1 MLMLRH
7 ATLLSISRV
16 FVTVLLVS
24 GCTTMTRHYNEIG
37 DPNLPFIAK
46 IRADRGGSS
55 VVIYN
60 SEICREIGDACG
72 FFRSHAY
79 AHLALNH
86 QPFLPPDHYP
96 TAMEDE
102 ADCWA
107 AGNADPEEVTAA
119 VELLRNDAAIRDLPI
134 TGNPAR
140 RADHIEQCASQAGNT

>member
-1 MLMLRH
+1 MLNY
-7 ATLLSISRV
+7 SILPISIAIS
-16 FVTVLLVS
+16 TVLLVG
-24 GCTTMTRHYNEIG
+24 GCTTMTKHYNEIG

-55 VVIYN
+55 VVVYN
-60 SEICREIGDACG
+60 SRICQEIGEACG

-96 TAMEDE
+96 TAIEDE

-107 AGNADPEEVTAA
+107 AGHAAPVEVSAA
-119 VELLRNDAAIRDLPI
+119 IELLRNDEAIQDLPV
-134 TGNPAR
+134 TGNPGN
-140 RADHIEQCASQAGNT
+140 RADRIEQCARQAGNS